1 MQAIA
6 FTEFRRNASSLLA
19 EVERGRVP
27 VKIVFDSSSFAKRF
41 ITEPGSEE
49 VGKIRVPPP
58 PVPSI
63 QMRLHRL
70 RHRDGNAR
78 HGSNLLHRR
87 LADTLQRA
95 EPLQQQLT
103 PPRANAGNRVQN

>member
-49 VGKIRVPPP
+49 VGKIRV
-58 PVPSI
+58 
-63 QMRLHRL
+63 H
-70 RHRDGNAR
+70 
-78 HGSNLLHRR
+78 
-87 LADTLQRA
+87 
-95 EPLQQQLT
+95 
-103 PPRANAGNRVQN
+103 PR